1 MKLTLTA
8 RALISIALGAALLT
22 PFVATAA
29 ESGVSTPGTPNENA
43 NERSLAKF
51 EGKTLDLS
59 KSWGDA
65 TACWVDQDLAVECFR
80 TEKQL
85 ERAID
90 KAGLDRGLDRGLE
103 SERPS
108 DAEGFRA
115 AASCNTSL
123 SVYSGTWYNG
133 YTLYL
138 SARWS
143 WINMS
148 WYGFDNV
155 VSSYRIGTCSSTFR
169 SLSWGGGTTYWGNT
183 SKWSWKPSTCRR
195 KENETL

>member
-29 ESGVSTPGTPNENA
+29 ESGVSAPATPNEHA
-43 NERSLAKF
+43 NERSLAEF
-51 EGKTLDLS
+51 EGQTLDLS

-65 TACWVDQDLAVECFR
+65 TACWVDEDGVAECFR

-85 ERAID
+85 ERS
-90 KAGLDRGLDRGLE
+90 LDRAGIDRKRSSEPQGL
-103 SERPS
+103 
-108 DAEGFRA
+108 RA
-115 AASCNTSL
+115 AASCNSSL

-133 YTLYL
+133 YVLYL
-138 SARWS
+138 SARGS
-143 WINMS
+143 WINLS

-155 VSSYRIGTCSSTFR
+155 VSSYKIGTCSATFR
-169 SLSWGGGTTYWGNT
+169 SLNWGGGTTYWGNT
-183 SKWSWKPSTCRR
+183 SKWSWKPSMSGY
-195 KENETL
+195 NNVLSSIYIY